1 MTLKR
6 NVGASLFWLCL
17 LMGACKSPSAPIRT
31 ATAAPNPPFAGQAP
45 EDASHTDEEP
55 GRYGGTLALA
65 LPQNPRSF
73 NPILANETSTFMVIN
88 QVVYKALTEF
98 DNQAQ
103 RDVPGLAKSWETTP
117 DGLNWTFHLRRG
129 VHWSDG
135 APFNA
140 DDALFTFQVTCDA
153 KVAAAGRDLL
163 AQSDGSCP
171 AIEKVDDHTI
181 RFRLKEPNALFLS
194 AVGSAL
200 LIPRHKWEG
209 AYRAAQFNQTMLLNT
224 DPKEIVGLGPYRVQS
239 FATDQ
244 RVVLERNPYY
254 WKVDSA
260 GNRLPYI
267 DRVVF
272 LIVPDVN
279 AEVLKF
285 QQGETDML
293 WGISPE
299 TVELLKRDEQK
310 GDYKVHDLGPSF
322 NTEFLVFNQDTR
334 KYKNPVK
341 LKWFREHRFRQ
352 AVSFAIDREALA
364 RAVFLGYATPIYG
377 YTSPAN
383 KLWHMEEIP
392 KYPHNPEKA
401 KALLGEIGIED
412 RNGDGKLEDAA
423 GNPIRFSINTN
434 ANRAARVNIGTL
446 IKEQLAR
453 IGMEV
458 SFQPL
463 DFNLLI
469 DKLVATRDFD
479 AIILGW
485 QAAVPPDPINN
496 KNALLPSGSSYA
508 AFPEQKTPL
517 TEWEKQL
524 QSLLLENAR
533 TNDLARRQQSFA
545 AAMRIWSEYLPEI
558 DLVASR
564 FLVAARNRFGNF
576 KPSPLANYT
585 YWNVDEMYFM
595 K

>member
-1 MTLKR
+1 M
-6 NVGASLFWLCL
+6 
-17 LMGACKSPSAPIRT
+17 
-31 ATAAPNPPFAGQAP
+31 ATAAPSPPFAGQAP
-45 EDASHTDEEP
+45 EDAFRMDAEP

-73 NPILANETSTFMVIN
+73 NPILASETSTFMVIN
-88 QVVYKALTEF
+88 QVVYKALTDY

-129 VHWSDG
+129 VQWSDG

-140 DDALFTFQVTCDA
+140 GDALFTFQVTCDA
-153 KVAAAGRDLL
+153 RIAAAGRDLL
-163 AQSDGSCP
+163 AQSDDSCP
-171 AIEKVDDHTI
+171 AIEKLDQYTI
-181 RFRLKEPNALFLS
+181 RFSLKEPNALFLG
-194 AVGSAL
+194 AVGGVL
-200 LIPRHKWEG
+200 LIPRHKWES
-209 AYRAAQFNQTMLLNT
+209 AYRAGQFNQTMLLNT
-224 DPKEIVGLGPYRVQS
+224 DPKEIVGLGPYRMQTFV
-239 FATDQ
+239 TDQ
-244 RVVLERNPYY
+244 RVVLERNPHY

-272 LIVPDVN
+272 VIVPDVN

-285 QQGETDML
+285 QQGEIDML

-310 GDYKVHDLGPSF
+310 GDYKVYDLGPSF

-334 KYKNPVK
+334 RYKNQVK
-341 LKWFREHRFRQ
+341 LKWFREPRFRR
-352 AVSFAIDREALA
+352 AVSYAIDREALA

-383 KLWHMEEIP
+383 KLWHSEEIP
-392 KYPHNPEKA
+392 KYPHDPEKA
-401 KALLGEIGIED
+401 KALLREIGIED

-423 GNPIRFSINTN
+423 DNPIRFSINTN
-434 ANRAARVNIGTL
+434 ANRAARVNIGAL
-446 IKEQLAR
+446 IKEQLAQ

-469 DKLVATRDFD
+469 DRLASTRDFD
-479 AIILGW
+479 AIVLGW

-496 KNALLPSGSSYA
+496 KNALLPGGSNYA
-508 AFPEQKTPL
+508 AFPGQKAPF
-517 TEWEKQL
+517 TEWEMQL

-533 TNDLARRQQSFA
+533 SNDLARRRQSFA

-558 DLVASR
+558 DLVAAKS
-564 FLVAARNRFGNF
+564 LVAARNRFGNF

-585 YWNVDEMYFM
+585 YWNVDELYFTR
-595 K
+595 